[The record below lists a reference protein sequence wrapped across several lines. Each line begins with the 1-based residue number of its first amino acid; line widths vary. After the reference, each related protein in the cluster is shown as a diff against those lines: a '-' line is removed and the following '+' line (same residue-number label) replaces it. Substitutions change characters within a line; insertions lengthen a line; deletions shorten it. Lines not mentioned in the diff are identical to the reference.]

1 MRQLMLIAISSC
13 LLTPA
18 AYAAHP
24 LVTDN
29 TSTQDSNNQQIELN
43 TDWLRQNNVH
53 SHVVNFTYSY
63 GLLENLDIY
72 LNPPVTLSSPSGIND
87 IALGVKWRL
96 LEVDNFSLALKPELT
111 FPSGDPNQGLGH
123 GETSMSLT
131 LIGSYQSGDW
141 AFSGNFAAN
150 YNRYRL
156 LSDQQAN
163 RNVLWRASVAAIYAV
178 NPKWSLA
185 FDGGITSNTERASDS
200 SGDNH
205 ASSNPGYFITGV
217 IYSPNPNLDLDAGV
231 KFGIGCG
238 ACAAQTHRQLGVGV
252 TWRF

>member
-1 MRQLMLIAISSC
+1 MQ
-13 LLTPA
+13 A
-18 AYAAHP
+18 AHAAHP

-29 TSTQDSNNQQIELN
+29 TGTQDSNHQQIELN
-43 TDWLRQNNVH
+43 TDWLRQNDVH

-63 GLLENLDIY
+63 GLLENLDLY
-72 LNPPVTLSSPSGIND
+72 VNPPATVSSPSGIND
-87 IALGVKWRL
+87 IALGVKWRF
-96 LEVDNFSLALKPELT
+96 LEVDDFSFALKPELT
-111 FPSGDPNQGLGH
+111 FPSGDPDQGLGH

-141 AFSGNFAAN
+141 AFSGNVAAN

-163 RNVLWRASVAAIYAV
+163 RNVLWRASVAAIYEV
-178 NPKWSLA
+178 TPKWSLA
-185 FDGGITSNTERASDS
+185 FDGGITSNSERASDS
-200 SGDNH
+200 SGDRH
-205 ASSNPGYFITGV
+205 ASSNPGYLLTGV
-217 IYSPNPNLDLDAGV
+217 IYSPNPNLDLDAGI

-238 ACAAQTHRQLGVGV
+238 ACAAQTHRQLGAGI